1 MLKLITGSGN
11 HARLYIS
18 ILKELLMP
26 LYNMRPHE
34 YDKGL
39 AVDVYVDKAVSQE
52 DLSRLQCVY
61 EDERDL
67 DFAMEQNRSATIDK
81 VVRFFHRLVE
91 DDPVMNGG
99 FRKQLGSE
107 TCLFVVGHINNHKVD
122 IGVKSLDTSSHELIN
137 FSSLLNPED
146 KLHGDF
152 ISELDSWRNFSNILN
167 ESSDSARSCM
177 LHHSVTQIINEDV
190 CNSQRCQELAKLVN
204 SL

>member
-1 MLKLITGSGN
+1 MLKLITGSGDY
-11 HARLYIS
+11 ARLYIS

-39 AVDVYVDKAVSQE
+39 AVGVYVDKAVSQE

-67 DFAMEQNRSATIDK
+67 DFAMEQNYSPAIVK

-99 FRKQLGSE
+99 FRNQLGSE

-152 ISELDSWRNFSNILN
+152 TSGLDSWRNFSNILN

-177 LHHSVTQIINEDV
+177 LHQSVTQIINEDV

>member
-1 MLKLITGSGN
+1 MLKWITGSGN

-39 AVDVYVDKAVSQE
+39 AVGVYVDKAVSQD

-67 DFAMEQNRSATIDK
+67 DFAMKQNYSPAIVK
-81 VVRFFHRLVE
+81 VKRLFHRLVE

-99 FRKQLGSE
+99 FRNQLGSE
-107 TCLFVVGHINNHKVD
+107 TCLFIVSHINNHKVD

-152 ISELDSWRNFSNILN
+152 TSGLDSWRNFSNILN

-177 LHHSVTQIINEDV
+177 LHQSVTQIINEDV

>member
-39 AVDVYVDKAVSQE
+39 AVDVYVDKTVSQE

-61 EDERDL
+61 EDVRDS
-67 DFAMEQNRSATIDK
+67 DFAMEQNRSATITK

-99 FRKQLGSE
+99 FRNQLGSE

-152 ISELDSWRNFSNILN
+152 ISELDSWRKFSNILN
-167 ESSDSARSCM
+167 EPSDSIRSCT
-177 LHHSVTQIINEDV
+177 LHQSVTQIINEDI
-190 CNSQRCQELAKLVN
+190 CNSQRCQELAELVN

>member
-39 AVDVYVDKAVSQE
+39 AVGVYVDKAVSQE

-67 DFAMEQNRSATIDK
+67 DFAMEQNYSPATVK

-152 ISELDSWRNFSNILN
+152 TSGLDSWRNFSNILN

-177 LHHSVTQIINEDV
+177 LHQSVTQIINEDV

>member
-18 ILKELLMP
+18 ILKELFMP

-39 AVDVYVDKAVSQE
+39 AVDVYVDKAVSQD

-61 EDERDL
+61 EDVRDS
-67 DFAMEQNRSATIDK
+67 DFAVKQNRSAAIDK

-91 DDPVMNGG
+91 DDPVINGG

-107 TCLFVVGHINNHKVD
+107 TCLFVVSHINNHKVD

-152 ISELDSWRNFSNILN
+152 ISGLDSWRNFSDILN
-167 ESSDSARSCM
+167 ESSPSVRSCM
-177 LHHSVTQIINEDV
+177 LHQSVTQIINEDV

>member
-67 DFAMEQNRSATIDK
+67 DFAMEQNYSPAIVK

-152 ISELDSWRNFSNILN
+152 TSGLDSWRNFSNILN

-177 LHHSVTQIINEDV
+177 LHQSVTQIINEDV

>member
-1 MLKLITGSGN
+1 
-11 HARLYIS
+11 
-18 ILKELLMP
+18 MP

-39 AVDVYVDKAVSQE
+39 AVDVYVDKTVSQE

-67 DFAMEQNRSATIDK
+67 DFAMEQNYPPAIVK

-152 ISELDSWRNFSNILN
+152 ISELDSWRNFSDILN

-177 LHHSVTQIINEDV
+177 LHQSVTQIINEDV

>member
-1 MLKLITGSGN
+1 MLKLITGSGD

-18 ILKELLMP
+18 ILKELFMP
-26 LYNMRPHE
+26 LYNMNPHE

-39 AVDVYVDKAVSQE
+39 AVGVYVDKAVSQD

-67 DFAMEQNRSATIDK
+67 DFAMEQNYSPAIFK
-81 VVRFFHRLVE
+81 VKRLFHRLVE

-107 TCLFVVGHINNHKVD
+107 TCLFVVDHINNHKVD

>member
-18 ILKELLMP
+18 ILKELFMP

-67 DFAMEQNRSATIDK
+67 DFAMKQNRSATIDK

>member
-18 ILKELLMP
+18 ILKELFMP
-26 LYNMRPHE
+26 LYNMNPHE

-39 AVDVYVDKAVSQE
+39 AVGVYVDKAVSQD

-152 ISELDSWRNFSNILN
+152 ISGLDSWRKFRNILN
-167 ESSDSARSCM
+167 EFSDSARSCM
-177 LHHSVTQIINEDV
+177 LHQSVTQIINEDV

>member
-1 MLKLITGSGN
+1 MLKWITGSGN

-18 ILKELLMP
+18 ILKELFMP

-67 DFAMEQNRSATIDK
+67 DFAMKQNRSATIDK

-107 TCLFVVGHINNHKVD
+107 TCLFIVSHINNHKVD

-152 ISELDSWRNFSNILN
+152 TSGLDSWRNFSNILN

-177 LHHSVTQIINEDV
+177 LHQSVTQIINEDV

>member
-18 ILKELLMP
+18 ILKELFMP

-67 DFAMEQNRSATIDK
+67 DFAMKQNRSATIDK

-152 ISELDSWRNFSNILN
+152 TSGLDSWRNFSNILN

-177 LHHSVTQIINEDV
+177 LHQSVTQIINEDV

>member
-1 MLKLITGSGN
+1 MLKWITGSGN

-18 ILKELLMP
+18 ILKELFMP

-67 DFAMEQNRSATIDK
+67 DFAMKQNRSATIDK

-107 TCLFVVGHINNHKVD
+107 TCLFIVSHINNHKVD

-152 ISELDSWRNFSNILN
+152 TSGLDSWRNFSNILN

-177 LHHSVTQIINEDV
+177 LHQSVTQIINEDS

>member
-1 MLKLITGSGN
+1 MLKLITGSGD

-18 ILKELLMP
+18 ILKELFMP
-26 LYNMRPHE
+26 LYNMNPHE

-39 AVDVYVDKAVSQE
+39 AVGVYVDKAVSQD

-67 DFAMEQNRSATIDK
+67 DFAMKQNRSATIDK
-81 VVRFFHRLVE
+81 VVRLFHRLVE

-107 TCLFVVGHINNHKVD
+107 TCLFVVSHINNHKVD

-152 ISELDSWRNFSNILN
+152 ISGLDSWRKFSDILN
-167 ESSDSARSCM
+167 ESSPSVRSCM
-177 LHHSVTQIINEDV
+177 LHQSVTQIINEDV
-190 CNSQRCQELAKLVN
+190 CNSQRCQELAELVN

>member
-1 MLKLITGSGN
+1 MLKLITGSGDY
-11 HARLYIS
+11 ARLYIS

-39 AVDVYVDKAVSQE
+39 AVGVYVDKAVSQE

-67 DFAMEQNRSATIDK
+67 DFAMKQNYSPAIVK

-107 TCLFVVGHINNHKVD
+107 TCLFVVDHINNHKVD

-152 ISELDSWRNFSNILN
+152 ISGLDSWRNFSNILN

-177 LHHSVTQIINEDV
+177 LHQSVTQIINEGV

>member
-1 MLKLITGSGN
+1 MLKLITGSGD
-11 HARLYIS
+11 HSRLYIS
-18 ILKELLMP
+18 ILKELFMP

>member
-1 MLKLITGSGN
+1 
-11 HARLYIS
+11 
-18 ILKELLMP
+18 MP

-39 AVDVYVDKAVSQE
+39 AVDVYVDKTVSQE

-61 EDERDL
+61 EDVRDS
-67 DFAMEQNRSATIDK
+67 DFAVKQNRSAAIAK
-81 VVRFFHRLVE
+81 VMRFFHRLVE

-99 FRKQLGSE
+99 FRNQLGSE
-107 TCLFVVGHINNHKVD
+107 TCLFVVDHINNHKVD
-122 IGVKSLDTSSHELIN
+122 IGVESLDTSSHELIN

-152 ISELDSWRNFSNILN
+152 ISGLDSWRNFSNILN
-167 ESSDSARSCM
+167 ESSPSVRSCT
-177 LHHSVTQIINEDV
+177 LHQSVTQIINEDV
-190 CNSQRCQELAKLVN
+190 CNSQRCQELAELVN

>member
-1 MLKLITGSGN
+1 MLKLITGSGDY
-11 HARLYIS
+11 ARLYIS

-39 AVDVYVDKAVSQE
+39 AVGVYVDKAVSQE

-67 DFAMEQNRSATIDK
+67 DFAMKQNYSPAIVK

-99 FRKQLGSE
+99 FRNQLGSE

-152 ISELDSWRNFSNILN
+152 TSGLDSWRNFSNILN

-177 LHHSVTQIINEDV
+177 LHQSVTQIINEDV

>member
-18 ILKELLMP
+18 ILKELFMP

-39 AVDVYVDKAVSQE
+39 AVDVYVDKAVSQD

-61 EDERDL
+61 DDERDS
-67 DFAMEQNRSATIDK
+67 DFAMEQNCPAAIFK
-81 VVRFFHRLVE
+81 AMRFFRRLVE

-107 TCLFVVGHINNHKVD
+107 TCLFVVD

-137 FSSLLNPED
+137 FSLLLNPED
-146 KLHGDF
+146 KLHGGF
-152 ISELDSWRNFSNILN
+152 ISDLDSWRNFSTILN
-167 ESSDSARSCM
+167 ESSPSVRSCT
-177 LHHSVTQIINEDV
+177 LHQSVTQIINEDV
-190 CNSQRCQELAKLVN
+190 CNSQRCQELAELVN

>member
-1 MLKLITGSGN
+1 MLKLITGSGD
-11 HARLYIS
+11 HSRLYIS
-18 ILKELLMP
+18 ILKELFMP

-152 ISELDSWRNFSNILN
+152 ISGLDSWRNFSDILN
-167 ESSDSARSCM
+167 ESSPSVRSCM
-177 LHHSVTQIINEDV
+177 LHQNVTQIINEDV

>member
-1 MLKLITGSGN
+1 MLKLITGSGD
-11 HARLYIS
+11 HSRLYIS
-18 ILKELLMP
+18 ILKELFMP

-122 IGVKSLDTSSHELIN
+122 IGVKYLDTSSHELIN

>member
-18 ILKELLMP
+18 ILKELFMP

-39 AVDVYVDKAVSQE
+39 AVDVYVDKAVSQD

-61 EDERDL
+61 EDVRDS
-67 DFAMEQNRSATIDK
+67 DFAVKQNRSAAIDK

-91 DDPVMNGG
+91 DDPVINGG

-152 ISELDSWRNFSNILN
+152 ISDLDSWRNFSNILN

-177 LHHSVTQIINEDV
+177 LHQSVTQIINEDV

>member
-1 MLKLITGSGN
+1 MLKLITGSGD
-11 HARLYIS
+11 HSRLYIS
-18 ILKELLMP
+18 ILKELFMP

-39 AVDVYVDKAVSQE
+39 AVDVYVDKAVSQD

>member
-1 MLKLITGSGN
+1 MLKLTTGSGD
-11 HARLYIS
+11 HSRLYIS
-18 ILKELLMP
+18 ILKELFMP

-39 AVDVYVDKAVSQE
+39 AVDVYVDKAVPQE

-152 ISELDSWRNFSNILN
+152 ISELDSWRNFSDILN
-167 ESSDSARSCM
+167 ESSPSARSCM

>member
-11 HARLYIS
+11 HSRLYIS
-18 ILKELLMP
+18 ILKELFMP

-39 AVDVYVDKAVSQE
+39 AVDVYVDKAVSQD

-61 EDERDL
+61 EDVRDS
-67 DFAMEQNRSATIDK
+67 DFAVKQNRSAAIDK

-91 DDPVMNGG
+91 DDPVINGG

>member
-1 MLKLITGSGN
+1 
-11 HARLYIS
+11 
-18 ILKELLMP
+18 MP

-39 AVDVYVDKAVSQE
+39 AVDVYVDKAVPQD

-152 ISELDSWRNFSNILN
+152 ISELDSWRNFSDILN

>member
-1 MLKLITGSGN
+1 MLKLITGSGDY
-11 HARLYIS
+11 ARLYIS

-39 AVDVYVDKAVSQE
+39 AVGVYVDKAVSQE

-67 DFAMEQNRSATIDK
+67 DFAMKQNYSPAIVK

-99 FRKQLGSE
+99 FRNQLGSE

-152 ISELDSWRNFSNILN
+152 TSALDSWRNFSNILN

-177 LHHSVTQIINEDV
+177 LHQSVTQIINEDV

>member
-1 MLKLITGSGN
+1 MLKLITGSGD

-18 ILKELLMP
+18 ILKELFMP

-39 AVDVYVDKAVSQE
+39 AVDVYVGKTVSQE

-67 DFAMEQNRSATIDK
+67 DFAMKQNYSPAIVK
-81 VVRFFHRLVE
+81 VKRLFHRLVE

-107 TCLFVVGHINNHKVD
+107 TCLFVVSHINNHKVD

>member
-1 MLKLITGSGN
+1 
-11 HARLYIS
+11 
-18 ILKELLMP
+18 MP

-39 AVDVYVDKAVSQE
+39 AVDVYVDKAVSQ
-52 DLSRLQCVY
+52 DNLSRLQCVY

-67 DFAMEQNRSATIDK
+67 DFAMEQNCPVAIFKAMRL
-81 VVRFFHRLVE
+81 FHRLVE

-107 TCLFVVGHINNHKVD
+107 TCLFVVDHINNHKVD

-137 FSSLLNPED
+137 FSLLLNPED
-146 KLHGDF
+146 KLHGNFVSD
-152 ISELDSWRNFSNILN
+152 LDSWRNFSTILN

-177 LHHSVTQIINEDV
+177 LHQSVTQIINEGI
-190 CNSQRCQELAKLVN
+190 CNSQQCQELAKLVN

>member
-1 MLKLITGSGN
+1 
-11 HARLYIS
+11 
-18 ILKELLMP
+18 MP

-39 AVDVYVDKAVSQE
+39 AVDVYVDKAVSQD

-67 DFAMEQNRSATIDK
+67 DFAMEQNCPAAIFK
-81 VVRFFHRLVE
+81 AMRFFRRLVE

-107 TCLFVVGHINNHKVD
+107 TCLFIVSHINNHKVD

-152 ISELDSWRNFSNILN
+152 TSGLDSWRNFSDILN

-177 LHHSVTQIINEDV
+177 LHQSVTQIINEDV
-190 CNSQRCQELAKLVN
+190 CNSQRCQELAELVN